1 MSEES
6 GPRAA
11 SPASSGGLVGR
22 PWYIGGLLIG
32 SALVL
37 GGLQQDNKSAFVET
51 RAPIAAASD
60 TTPVAPSTAAVP
72 AATNAEQLP
81 AEEHKPWFT
90 GSRAHGDIFES
101 ALDSPEVR
109 AANVS
114 RFANN
119 PYEDYQEVSDD
130 LDSDIGN
137 LGEIGE
143 TTEALF
149 SAPLNPA
156 SDNESPLE
164 LSGSDPADEEPYS
177 EAVDVPSTYQLVI
190 QPGDTL
196 DQRFTRL
203 GVASAELAA
212 LINTP
217 HAKELLNRLHSG
229 EVLLLTVNPDA
240 SVDRVEY
247 RARDG
252 RTLTINRSGDRF
264 ESQLQEPTIAPEE
277 FKLAKGEIQ
286 NSFYVAAREAGLS
299 NSLRSQF
306 AKMLGSQINFGRQIQ
321 PGDRFKVLYRQ
332 QSDNRGNSKDRIV
345 AGELTNRGK
354 TYRAVR
360 YTTKDGRSGYFLP
373 NGESVDGGFLRY
385 PLAYKRVSSGFSK
398 RRWHPKLNRIRA
410 HLGVDFAAA
419 MGTPVKAP
427 AAGKVI
433 FAGVKRGY
441 GNVLE
446 VDHGG
451 GITTVYAHLSR
462 FARSIRKGS
471 RISQGAVIAYV
482 GKSGLA
488 TGPHLHY
495 EFHKNGKPVDPLK
508 VRLPNGPVLAA
519 QESKEFK
526 AFVKDALTQLDG
538 KADPITIAAAA
549 ADQSGDTNL

>member
-6 GPRAA
+6 GPRPTA
-11 SPASSGGLVGR
+11 STSSPGLAGR

-37 GGLQQDNKSAFVET
+37 GGLQQDKNAPVVET
-51 RAPIAAASD
+51 R
-60 TTPVAPSTAAVP
+60 VP
-72 AATNAEQLP
+72 AATAAIAPTPPETGQTI
-81 AEEHKPWFT
+81 ATDHQPWFAA
-90 GSRAHGDIFES
+90 SMAHGDIFES
-101 ALDSPEVR
+101 ALDSPEVS
-109 AANVS
+109 AGNAG
-114 RFANN
+114 RFADN
-119 PYEDYQEVSDD
+119 PYAAYQESGDD
-130 LDSDIGN
+130 LDGDIGN
-137 LGEIGE
+137 LGEIGQTSDTSFPDPE
-143 TTEALF
+143 DLATDTT
-149 SAPLNPA
+149 
-156 SDNESPLE
+156 DSPLALNGDIAE
-164 LSGSDPADEEPYS
+164 DEPLS

-203 GVASAELAA
+203 GVPSAELAA

-217 HAKELLNRLHSG
+217 HAKKLLNRLHSG
-229 EVLLLTVNPDA
+229 EVLMLTVNPDA

-252 RTLTINRSGDRF
+252 RTLTINRSGDGF
-264 ESQLQEPTIAPEE
+264 ESKLQEPTIAPEE
-277 FKLAKGEIQ
+277 FKLAEGEIQ
-286 NSFYVAAREAGLS
+286 SSFYVAAREAGLS

-306 AKMLGSQINFGRQIQ
+306 AKMLESQVDFGRQIR

-345 AGELTNRGK
+345 AAELNNRGK

-385 PLAYKRVSSGFSK
+385 PLAFKRVSSGFSK

-419 MGTPVKAP
+419 TGTPVKAP
-427 AAGKVI
+427 ANGKVI

-446 VDHGG
+446 MDHGG

-462 FARSIRKGS
+462 FAHGMHKGS
-471 RISQGAVIAYV
+471 KVSQGAVIAYV
-482 GKSGLA
+482 GQTGLA

-508 VRLPNGPVLAA
+508 VKLPNGPVLAA
-519 QESKEFK
+519 QESKKFK
-526 AFVKDALTQLDG
+526 AFVKDALAQLEG
-538 KADPITIAAAA
+538 KTGSIAIAAAA
-549 ADQSGDTNL
+549 DASADPKL